1 MINETYSAFV
11 QGFMPTLA
19 RPDVDVLDGLTTAII
34 LDQQRMGT
42 DPRSTV
48 GTATDANAM
57 LRIVFSRLGQP
68 QIGPPGACAFNVPSV
83 RASGAITVERGA
95 RRAVKATFNRLGG
108 MCPRRE
114 GMGSVNDI
122 DLNQLY
128 DDSKSL
134 NERAL
139 TIPGYSVDGWFGRI
153 FTGCGFFDPDILIRD
168 FTTKQLHDLLHKEP
182 AKIKVDSVNMTYEG
196 LIPRIQK
203 SVLARDIDALR
214 PHVRAFMERAVT
226 FTTCPECAGTRL
238 AETARS
244 SRIDGVN
251 IGDACAMQI
260 SELAT
265 CVKGLDEPTVAPLLA
280 KLLRALESFVEI
292 GLGYLSLERPSDTLS
307 GGEAQR
313 VRMIRQLS
321 SSLTVRD
328 LRLRRAHERP
338 PPS

>member
-1 MINETYSAFV
+1 
-11 QGFMPTLA
+11 
-19 RPDVDVLDGLTTAII
+19 
-34 LDQQRMGT
+34 
-42 DPRSTV
+42 
-48 GTATDANAM
+48 
-57 LRIVFSRLGQP
+57 
-68 QIGPPGACAFNVPSV
+68 
-83 RASGAITVERGA
+83 
-95 RRAVKATFNRLGG
+95 

-153 FTGCGFFDPDILIRD
+153 FTGCGFFDPDIPIRD

-182 AKIKVDSVNMTYEG
+182 TKIKVDSVNMTYEG

-265 CVKGLDEPTVAPLLA
+265 CVTGLDKPTVAPLLA

-307 GGEAQR
+307 GGEAQQ
-313 VRMIRQLS
+313 VKMIRQLS
-321 SSLTVRD
+321 SSLTFRD
-328 LRLRRAHERP
+328 LRLRRAHERS